1 MKENTNETSFQ
12 HVTTQIFLEKI
23 NINFSNKNIIELN
36 LGKYIDEFLEICM
49 KDGGL
54 MYKIKGKGKNQYQVV
69 VENDDVTYTKNSST
83 MRRRVLV
90 LKEFKEYCLEK
101 NIKTSSIGEQE
112 KFRIIYKDYFELL
125 KSRKKKNRNGLEV
138 SKSSLSR
145 STIKLHL
152 QSIRMF
158 IEWLVKS
165 ESEYGRGLFKENPI
179 STDYLNLLLN
189 NSFGKNQNDTQRLF
203 DDFSKTNYE
212 KSLEELLKTT
222 LEKFGICTVNTKGI
236 EKKYVK
242 NDFHIMRN

>member
-1 MKENTNETSFQ
+1 M
-12 HVTTQIFLEKI
+12 
-23 NINFSNKNIIELN
+23 
-36 LGKYIDEFLEICM
+36 
-49 KDGGL
+49 
-54 MYKIKGKGKNQYQVV
+54 
-69 VENDDVTYTKNSST
+69 ENDDVTYTKNSST

-212 KSLEELLKTT
+212 KSLEE
-222 LEKFGICTVNTKGI
+222 FQN
-236 EKKYVK
+236 
-242 NDFHIMRN
+242 